1 MWPAE
6 VLRSSLP
13 LFSMFMLRTYLDLFV
28 PSVTSELKQLTTLTC
43 LSSCPPSS
51 QDYRKSQV
59 RTSFLHPPHEPN
71 ALHLQVSSKFRNQ
84 LLTSYHSP
92 CAQILTTLSLC
103 FNASMSE
110 IPCHVPSP
118 KKCSTVSA
126 LSKVENQVAHLE
138 VLGCP
143 VISVSLSAALMWS
156 KKQSETFGMSLSA
169 GAGDSKLVKA
179 SSHLRESIFY
189 SGLPQKPFL
198 VPKGVHKSLEPWPLA
213 A

>member
-28 PSVTSELKQLTTLTC
+28 PSVTRRLLRIIGKSSSELH
-43 LSSCPPSS
+43 
-51 QDYRKSQV
+51 
-59 RTSFLHPPHEPN
+59 SFTHLHPPLEPN
-71 ALHLQVSSKFRNQ
+71 ALHRQVSCKFRNQ

-92 CAQILTTLSLC
+92 YAQILTTLSLC
-103 FNASMSE
+103 FNASVSE

-198 VPKGVHKSLEPWPLA
+198 MPKGVHKSLEPWPLA